1 MYKAVIVFIAAFLC
15 AQSYGSIGKLT
26 EVTGPT
32 QITRD
37 KDKIEGKVDV
47 GLEMEDRIETLK
59 ARVSITFED
68 DTKMQVTEFSKL
80 TIDEF
85 VYDKSTKKG
94 TLSVKAAFGTVRY
107 ASGLIAKNSRENVKV
122 TTPTAKISVRGTDFS
137 MSVGEDGKSLVILL
151 PSVPLAAGGVPVVGM
166 IEVSNMGGTVLLNQA
181 YQATLI
187 SSLNAPPSNPVV
199 LDFQDESKI
208 NNMLIVETPKSV
220 TQANKETKKN
230 QQQTVAADSSDSGQ
244 RRSKS
249 NSKTKMTQIADSSS
263 DKGSSVEIIG
273 SSESA
278 GDSANTPSEA
288 AAQAAAAQSDNSSA
302 TIQPPATTAVVTNLS
317 LDAIQPETMQAVANT
332 IAATVVTTTTSL
344 PSPTS
349 ITVTT
354 GVGFSSDGVTATY
367 TLEKN
372 GSVIKY
378 TTKANTNATLN
389 VTTKD
394 GSQAI
399 PLNFG
404 GKSTITIIQK

>member
-1 MYKAVIVFIAAFLC
+1 MNKAVILFIAAFLC
-15 AQSYGSIGKLT
+15 SAAYGAIGKLT

-37 KDKIEGKVDV
+37 KDNIEGKVDV

-68 DTKMQVTEFSKL
+68 DTKMQVTEYSKL

-85 VYDKSTKKG
+85 VYDKSSKKG

-137 MSVGEDGKSLVILL
+137 MTVGEDGKSLVVLL
-151 PSVPLAAGGVPVVGM
+151 PSIPLAAGGVPVIGM
-166 IEVSNMGGTVLLNQA
+166 IEVSNMGGTVLLNQP
-181 YQATLI
+181 YQATLV
-187 SSLNAPPSNPVV
+187 SSMNAPPSNPVI

-220 TQANKETKKN
+220 VQANKETKKN
-230 QQQTVAADSSDSGQ
+230 QQQVVAADNSSSNQKG
-244 RRSKS
+244 SKS
-249 NSKTKMTQIADSSS
+249 ASKTKMTQIADSGN
-263 DKGSSVEIIG
+263 DKGSVEIIG
-273 SSESA
+273 SSEIA
-278 GDSANTPSEA
+278 EDK
-288 AAQAAAAQSDNSSA
+288 AAQADTTSEGTVT
-302 TIQPPATTAVVTNLS
+302 TILS
-317 LDAIQPETMQAVANT
+317 LAALQPETLSAIASSMVNT
-332 IAATVVTTTTSL
+332 SPGGVTVVTTQIEL
-344 PSPTS
+344 PSS
-349 ITVTT
+349 ITYTT
-354 GVGFSSDGVTATY
+354 GTGFSSDGVTATY
-367 TLEKN
+367 TLERN
-372 GSVIKY
+372 GSIIKY

-404 GKSTITIIQK
+404 GKSIINIIQK

>member
-1 MYKAVIVFIAAFLC
+1 MYKAVIIFIAAFLC
-15 AQSYGSIGKLT
+15 AQSYGAIGRLT

-32 QITRD
+32 QITRNE
-37 KDKIEGKVDV
+37 DKIEGKVDV

-68 DTKMQVTEFSKL
+68 DTKMQVTEYSKL

-151 PSVPLAAGGVPVVGM
+151 PSIPLAAGGVPVIGM
-166 IEVSNMGGTVLLNQA
+166 IEVSNMGGTVLLNQP
-181 YQATLI
+181 YQATLV
-187 SSLNAPPSNPVV
+187 SSMNAPPSNPVV

-208 NNMLIVETPKSV
+208 NNMLIVETPKPV
-220 TQANKETKKN
+220 AQANKETKKN

-249 NSKTKMTQIADSSS
+249 NSKTKVTQVADSGS
-263 DKGSSVEIIG
+263 DKGSVEIIG

-278 GDSANTPSEA
+278 GDTASTPAEA
-288 AAQAAAAQSDNSSA
+288 AAQSAVAQSDTSTA
-302 TIQPPATTAVVTNLS
+302 TISMPTTTLS
-317 LDAIQPETMQAVANT
+317 LNAIQPETMQAVANT

-344 PSPTS
+344 PPPTS

-372 GSVIKY
+372 GSIIKY

-404 GKSTITIIQK
+404 GKSIITIIQK

>member
-1 MYKAVIVFIAAFLC
+1 MYKAVIIFIAAFLC
-15 AQSYGSIGKLT
+15 AQSYGAIGRLT

-32 QITRD
+32 QITRNE
-37 KDKIEGKVDV
+37 DKIEGKVDV

-68 DTKMQVTEFSKL
+68 DTKMQVTEYSKL

-151 PSVPLAAGGVPVVGM
+151 PSIPLAAGGVPVIGM
-166 IEVSNMGGTVLLNQA
+166 IEVSNMGGTVLLNQP
-181 YQATLI
+181 YQATLV
-187 SSLNAPPSNPVV
+187 SSMNAPPSNPVV

-208 NNMLIVETPKSV
+208 NNMLIVETPKPV
-220 TQANKETKKN
+220 AQANKETKKN

-249 NSKTKMTQIADSSS
+249 NSKTKVTQVADSGS
-263 DKGSSVEIIG
+263 DKGSVEIIG

-278 GDSANTPSEA
+278 GDTASTPAEA
-288 AAQAAAAQSDNSSA
+288 AAQSATAQSDTSTA
-302 TIQPPATTAVVTNLS
+302 TISMPTTTLS
-317 LDAIQPETMQAVANT
+317 LNAIQPETMQAVANT
-332 IAATVVTTTTSL
+332 IAATVVTITTSL
-344 PSPTS
+344 PPPTS

-354 GVGFSSDGVTATY
+354 GVGFSLDGVTATY

-372 GSVIKY
+372 GSIIKY

>member
-1 MYKAVIVFIAAFLC
+1 MYKAVIIFIAAFLC
-15 AQSYGSIGKLT
+15 AQSYGAIGRLT

-32 QITRD
+32 QITRNE
-37 KDKIEGKVDV
+37 DKIEGKVDV
-47 GLEMEDRIETLK
+47 GVEMEDRIETLK

-68 DTKMQVTEFSKL
+68 DTKMQVTEYSKL

-151 PSVPLAAGGVPVVGM
+151 PSVPLAAGGVPVIGM

-181 YQATLI
+181 YQATLV
-187 SSLNAPPSNPVV
+187 SSMNAPPSNPVV

-208 NNMLIVETPKSV
+208 NNMLIVETPKPV
-220 TQANKETKKN
+220 AQANKETKKN
-230 QQQTVAADSSDSGQ
+230 QQQTVAADNSDSGQ

-249 NSKTKMTQIADSSS
+249 NSKTKVTQVADSGS
-263 DKGSSVEIIG
+263 DKGSVEVIG

-278 GDSANTPSEA
+278 GDTASTPAEA
-288 AAQAAAAQSDNSSA
+288 AAQSAVAQSDTSTA
-302 TIQPPATTAVVTNLS
+302 TISMPATTLS
-317 LDAIQPETMQAVANT
+317 LNAIQPETMQAVANT

-344 PSPTS
+344 PPPTS

-372 GSVIKY
+372 GSIIKY

-404 GKSTITIIQK
+404 GKSIINIIQK

>member
-1 MYKAVIVFIAAFLC
+1 
-15 AQSYGSIGKLT
+15 
-26 EVTGPT
+26 
-32 QITRD
+32 
-37 KDKIEGKVDV
+37 
-47 GLEMEDRIETLK
+47 MEDRIETLK

-68 DTKMQVTEFSKL
+68 DTKMQVTEYSKL

-151 PSVPLAAGGVPVVGM
+151 PSIPLGAGGVPVVGM

-181 YQATLI
+181 YQATLV
-187 SSLNAPPSNPVV
+187 SSMNAPPSNPVV

-208 NNMLIVETPKSV
+208 NNMLIVETPKAV

-230 QQQTVAADSSDSGQ
+230 QQQTVAADGSDSTQ
-244 RRSKS
+244 RKGKS
-249 NSKTKMTQIADSSS
+249 SSKTKMTQVADSGGS
-263 DKGSSVEIIG
+263 DKGSVEVIG
-273 SSESA
+273 SDESA
-278 GDSANTPSEA
+278 KDAASTPAEAN
-288 AAQAAAAQSDNSSA
+288 AQAAIAQSD
-302 TIQPPATTAVVTNLS
+302 TTTTLS
-317 LDAIQPETMQAVANT
+317 LNAIHPETMQAVANT
-332 IAATVVTTTTSL
+332 LAATIVTTTIGL
-344 PSPTS
+344 PPPTS

-378 TTKANTNATLN
+378 MTKANTNATLN

-404 GKSTITIIQK
+404 SKSIINIIQK

>member
-15 AQSYGSIGKLT
+15 SQSYGAIGKLT

-47 GLEMEDRIETLK
+47 GIEMEDRIETLK

-68 DTKMQVTEFSKL
+68 DTKMQVTEYSKL

-107 ASGLIAKNSRENVKV
+107 ASGLIAKNSRENVRV

-151 PSVPLAAGGVPVVGM
+151 PSIPLAAGGIPVIGM
-166 IEVSNMGGTVLLNQA
+166 IEVSNMGGTVLLNQP
-181 YQATLI
+181 YQATLV
-187 SSLNAPPSNPVV
+187 SSLNAPPSNPVI

-220 TQANKETKKN
+220 VQANKETKKN
-230 QQQTVAADSSDSGQ
+230 QQQVVAADNSSSTQKG
-244 RRSKS
+244 SKS
-249 NSKTKMTQIADSSS
+249 NSKTKMTQIADNGN
-263 DKGSSVEIIG
+263 DKGSVEIIG
-273 SSESA
+273 SSEIA
-278 GDSANTPSEA
+278 EDK
-288 AAQAAAAQSDNSSA
+288 AAQADTTSEGTVT
-302 TIQPPATTAVVTNLS
+302 TILS
-317 LDAIQPETMQAVANT
+317 LAALQPETLSAIASSMVNT
-332 IAATVVTTTTSL
+332 SPSGVTVVTAQIEL
-344 PSPTS
+344 PSS
-349 ITVTT
+349 ITYTT
-354 GVGFSSDGVTATY
+354 GTGFSSDGVTATY
-367 TLEKN
+367 TLERN
-372 GSVIKY
+372 GSIIKY

-404 GKSTITIIQK
+404 GKSIINIIQK

>member
-15 AQSYGSIGKLT
+15 LQSYGAIGKLT

-68 DTKMQVTEFSKL
+68 DTKMQVTEYSKL

-85 VYDKSTKKG
+85 VYDKSTKTG
-94 TLSVKAAFGTVRY
+94 SLSVKAAFGTVRY

-151 PSVPLAAGGVPVVGM
+151 PSIPLAAGGVPVVGM

-181 YQATLI
+181 YQATLV
-187 SSLNAPPSNPVV
+187 SSLNAPPSNPVI

-220 TQANKETKKN
+220 VQANKETKKN
-230 QQQTVAADSSDSGQ
+230 QQQAVGADNSNSNQKG
-244 RRSKS
+244 SKS
-249 NSKTKMTQIADSSS
+249 ASKTKVAQVADSGSG
-263 DKGSSVEIIG
+263 DKSNETAEDKAVQ
-273 SSESA
+273 A
-278 GDSANTPSEA
+278 DATSEA
-288 AAQAAAAQSDNSSA
+288 
-302 TIQPPATTAVVTNLS
+302 PVTTVLS
-317 LDAIQPETMQAVANT
+317 LAALQPETLSAIAGSMVNT
-332 IAATVVTTTTSL
+332 NPGGVTVVTTQIGL
-344 PSPTS
+344 PSS
-349 ITVTT
+349 ITYTT
-354 GVGFSSDGVTATY
+354 GTGFSSDGVTATY
-367 TLEKN
+367 TLERN

-378 TTKANTNATLN
+378 TTKASTNATLN

-394 GSQAI
+394 GSQTI

-404 GKSTITIIQK
+404 GKSIINIIQK

>member
-1 MYKAVIVFIAAFLC
+1 MNKAVILFIAAFLC
-15 AQSYGSIGKLT
+15 SAAYGAIGKLT

-68 DTKMQVTEFSKL
+68 DTKMQVTEYSKL

-85 VYDKSTKKG
+85 VYDKSSKKG

-137 MSVGEDGKSLVILL
+137 MTVGEDGKSLVVLL
-151 PSVPLAAGGVPVVGM
+151 PSIPLAAGGVPVIGM

-181 YQATLI
+181 YQATLV
-187 SSLNAPPSNPVV
+187 SSMNAPPSNPVI

-208 NNMLIVETPKSV
+208 NNMLIVDTPKSV

-230 QQQTVAADSSDSGQ
+230 QQQTVAADNSDSPQ
-244 RRSKS
+244 KKYRSS
-249 NSKTKMTQIADSSS
+249 SKTKITQVGESG
-263 DKGSSVEIIG
+263 DKGSVEIIG
-273 SSESA
+273 SSETADGS
-278 GDSANTPSEA
+278 STPAEA
-288 AAQAAAAQSDNSSA
+288 AAAAAVAQSEETTIDAKPTTILDLNA
-302 TIQPPATTAVVTNLS
+302 IQPQTLQAVAEAIAVVTTKIDLPAPT
-317 LDAIQPETMQAVANT
+317 L
-332 IAATVVTTTTSL
+332 VV
-344 PSPTS
+344 P
-349 ITVTT
+349 TVTT
-354 GVGFSSDGVTATY
+354 GIGFSSNGTTATFTY
-367 TLEKN
+367 EKN
-372 GSVIKY
+372 GSIIKY
-378 TTKANTNATLN
+378 STKSNTNATLN
-389 VTTKD
+389 LTTKD
-394 GSQAI
+394 GTQSI

-404 GKSTITIIQK
+404 GKSIINIIQK

>member
-1 MYKAVIVFIAAFLC
+1 MCKAVIVFIAAFLC
-15 AQSYGSIGKLT
+15 LQSYGAIGKLT

-37 KDKIEGKVDV
+37 KDKIEGKVNV
-47 GLEMEDRIETLK
+47 GVEMEDRIETLK

-68 DTKMQVTEFSKL
+68 DTKMQVTEYSKL

-85 VYDKSTKKG
+85 VYDKSTKTG

-151 PSVPLAAGGVPVVGM
+151 PSIPLAAGGVPIVGM

-181 YQATLI
+181 YQATLV
-187 SSLNAPPSNPVV
+187 SSLNAPPSNPVI

-220 TQANKETKKN
+220 VQANKETKKN
-230 QQQTVAADSSDSGQ
+230 QQQTVSADNSSSNQKGGKSASKTNMTQVADSG
-244 RRSKS
+244 S
-249 NSKTKMTQIADSSS
+249 N
-263 DKGSSVEIIG
+263 DKGSVEDKAAPADAT
-273 SSESA
+273 SE
-278 GDSANTPSEA
+278 
-288 AAQAAAAQSDNSSA
+288 
-302 TIQPPATTAVVTNLS
+302 PPVTTVLS
-317 LDAIQPETMQAVANT
+317 LAALQPETLSAIASSMVNT
-332 IAATVVTTTTSL
+332 SPGGVIVVTTQMEL
-344 PSPTS
+344 PSS
-349 ITVTT
+349 ITYTT
-354 GVGFSSDGVTATY
+354 GTGFSSDGVTATY
-367 TLEKN
+367 TLERN

-394 GSQAI
+394 GSQTI

-404 GKSTITIIQK
+404 GKSIINIIQK

>member
-1 MYKAVIVFIAAFLC
+1 MHKAVIVFIAAFLC
-15 AQSYGSIGKLT
+15 AHTYGAIGRLT

-47 GLEMEDRIETLK
+47 GIEMEDRIETLK

-68 DTKMQVTEFSKL
+68 DTKMQVTEYSKL

-107 ASGLIAKNSRENVKV
+107 ASGLIAKNSRENVRV

-151 PSVPLAAGGVPVVGM
+151 PSIPLAGGGDPVIGM

-181 YQATLI
+181 YQATLV
-187 SSLNAPPSNPVV
+187 SSMNAPPSNPVI

-220 TQANKETKKN
+220 VQANKETKKN
-230 QQQTVAADSSDSGQ
+230 QQQVVAADNSSSTQKGG
-244 RRSKS
+244 KS
-249 NSKTKMTQIADSSS
+249 NSKTKVTQVTDSGG
-263 DKGSSVEIIG
+263 DKGSVEVIG
-273 SSESA
+273 SSEVA
-278 GDSANTPSEA
+278 GDVASTPAEA
-288 AAQAAAAQSDNSSA
+288 AVAQSDTSTA
-302 TIQPPATTAVVTNLS
+302 TISMPTTTLS
-317 LDAIQPETMQAVANT
+317 LNAIQPETMQAVANT
-332 IAATVVTTTTSL
+332 IAATIVTTTTSL
-344 PSPTS
+344 PPPTS

-372 GSVIKY
+372 GSIIKY

>member
-15 AQSYGSIGKLT
+15 LQAYGAIGKLT

-59 ARVSITFED
+59 ARVSITVED
-68 DTKMQVTEFSKL
+68 DTKMQVTEYSKL

-85 VYDKSTKKG
+85 VYDKSTKTG

-107 ASGLIAKNSRENVKV
+107 ASGLIAKNSRENVRV

-151 PSVPLAAGGVPVVGM
+151 PSIPLAAGGIPVIGR
-166 IEVSNMGGTVLLNQA
+166 IEVSNMGGTVVLNQA
-181 YQATLI
+181 YQATLV
-187 SSLNAPPSNPVV
+187 SSLNAPPSNPVI

-220 TQANKETKKN
+220 VQANKETKKN
-230 QQQTVAADSSDSGQ
+230 QQQVVAADNSSSTQKG
-244 RRSKS
+244 SKS
-249 NSKTKMTQIADSSS
+249 ASKTKMTQVTDTGG
-263 DKGSSVEIIG
+263 DKGSVEVIG
-273 SSESA
+273 SSEVA
-278 GDSANTPSEA
+278 GDAASTPAE
-288 AAQAAAAQSDNSSA
+288 AAAQSDTSTA
-302 TIQPPATTAVVTNLS
+302 TISVPTTNLS
-317 LDAIQPETMQAVANT
+317 LNAIQPGTMQVIANT
-332 IAATVVTTTTSL
+332 IAATIETTTTSL
-344 PSPTS
+344 PALTS

-372 GSVIKY
+372 GSIIKY

-404 GKSTITIIQK
+404 GKSIINIIQK

>member
-1 MYKAVIVFIAAFLC
+1 MYKAVIIFIAAFLWVQ
-15 AQSYGSIGKLT
+15 AYGAIGKLT

-37 KDKIEGKVDV
+37 TDKIEGKVDV
-47 GLEMEDRIETLK
+47 ELEMEDRIETLK

-94 TLSVKAAFGTVRY
+94 TLSVKAAFGTIRY
-107 ASGLIAKNSRENVKV
+107 ASGLISKNSRENVKV
-122 TTPTAKISVRGTDFS
+122 ATPTAKISVRGTDFS

-151 PSVPLAAGGVPVVGM
+151 PSIPLAGGGEPVIGM

-181 YQATLI
+181 YQATLV
-187 SSLNAPPSNPVV
+187 SSMNAPPSNPVV

-208 NNMLIVETPKSV
+208 NNMLIVETPKPV
-220 TQANKETKKN
+220 IQANKETKKN
-230 QQQTVAADSSDSGQ
+230 QQQTVAADNSSSTQKGG
-244 RRSKS
+244 KS
-249 NSKTKMTQIADSSS
+249 ASKTKVTQIADSGS
-263 DKGSSVEIIG
+263 DKGSVEIIG

-288 AAQAAAAQSDNSSA
+288 AAQAAVAQSDSSSA
-302 TIQPPATTAVVTNLS
+302 IIESPVATVVTNLS
-317 LDAIQPETMQAVANT
+317 LNAIQPETMQAVANT
-332 IAATVVTTTTSL
+332 IAATVVTTPTSL
-344 PSPTS
+344 PPPTS

-354 GVGFSSDGVTATY
+354 GVGFSSDGTIATY

-394 GSQAI
+394 GSQTI

>member
-1 MYKAVIVFIAAFLC
+1 MYKAVIIFIAAFLC
-15 AQSYGSIGKLT
+15 TQAYGAIGKLT

-32 QITRD
+32 QITRNED
-37 KDKIEGKVDV
+37 NIEGKVDV

-68 DTKMQVTEFSKL
+68 DTKMQITEYSKL

-85 VYDKSTKKG
+85 VYDKSTNKG

-107 ASGLIAKNSRENVKV
+107 ASGLIAKNSRENVRV

-151 PSVPLAAGGVPVVGM
+151 PSIPLAAGGVPIVGM
-166 IEVSNMGGTVLLNQA
+166 IEVSNMGGTVLLNQP

-187 SSLNAPPSNPVV
+187 SSFNAPPSNPVI

-208 NNMLIVETPKSV
+208 NNMLIVETPKTV
-220 TQANKETKKN
+220 VQANKETKKN
-230 QQQTVAADSSDSGQ
+230 QQQTVAADNSNSTQKGG
-244 RRSKS
+244 KS
-249 NSKTKMTQIADSSS
+249 NSKTKVAQVANSGS
-263 DKGSSVEIIG
+263 DKGSVEVIG

-278 GDSANTPSEA
+278 GDTASTPAEA
-288 AAQAAAAQSDNSSA
+288 AAQSAVAQSDTSTAIISA
-302 TIQPPATTAVVTNLS
+302 PVTTLS
-317 LDAIQPETMQAVANT
+317 LNAIQPETMQAVANT
-332 IAATVVTTTTSL
+332 LSTTVATTISTTNL
-344 PSPTS
+344 PPPTS

-372 GSVIKY
+372 GSIIKY
-378 TTKANTNATLN
+378 TTKANTDATLN
-389 VTTKD
+389 VTTKE
-394 GSQAI
+394 GSQSI

-404 GKSTITIIQK
+404 GKSTVTIIQK

>member
-1 MYKAVIVFIAAFLC
+1 MYKAVIIFIAAFLC
-15 AQSYGSIGKLT
+15 AQSYGAIGRLT

-32 QITRD
+32 QITRNE
-37 KDKIEGKVDV
+37 DKIEGKVDV

-68 DTKMQVTEFSKL
+68 DTKMQVTEYSKL

-151 PSVPLAAGGVPVVGM
+151 PSIPLAAGGVPVIGM
-166 IEVSNMGGTVLLNQA
+166 IEVSNMGGTVLLNQP
-181 YQATLI
+181 YQATLV
-187 SSLNAPPSNPVV
+187 SSMNAPPSNPVV

-208 NNMLIVETPKSV
+208 NNMLIVETPKPV
-220 TQANKETKKN
+220 AQANKETKKN

-249 NSKTKMTQIADSSS
+249 NSKTKVTQVADSGS
-263 DKGSSVEIIG
+263 DKGSVEIIG

-278 GDSANTPSEA
+278 GDTASTPAEA
-288 AAQAAAAQSDNSSA
+288 AAQSAVAQSDTSTA
-302 TIQPPATTAVVTNLS
+302 TISMPTTTLS
-317 LDAIQPETMQAVANT
+317 LNAIQPETMQAVANT

-344 PSPTS
+344 PPPTS

-372 GSVIKY
+372 GSIIKY

>member
-15 AQSYGSIGKLT
+15 SLSYGAIGKLT

-32 QITRD
+32 QITRNEN
-37 KDKIEGKVDV
+37 KIEGKVDV
-47 GLEMEDRIETLK
+47 GVEMEDRIETLK

-68 DTKMQVTEFSKL
+68 DTKMQVTEYSKL

-151 PSVPLAAGGVPVVGM
+151 PSIPLGAGGVPVVGM

-181 YQATLI
+181 YQATLV
-187 SSLNAPPSNPVV
+187 SSMNAPPSNPVV

-208 NNMLIVETPKSV
+208 NNMLIVETPKAV

-230 QQQTVAADSSDSGQ
+230 QQQTVAADGSDSTQ
-244 RRSKS
+244 RKGKS
-249 NSKTKMTQIADSSS
+249 SSKTKMTQVADSGGS
-263 DKGSSVEIIG
+263 DKGSVEVIG
-273 SSESA
+273 SDESA
-278 GDSANTPSEA
+278 KDAASTPAEAN
-288 AAQAAAAQSDNSSA
+288 AQAAIAQSD
-302 TIQPPATTAVVTNLS
+302 TTTTLS
-317 LDAIQPETMQAVANT
+317 LNAIHPETMQAVANT
-332 IAATVVTTTTSL
+332 LAATIVTTTIGL
-344 PSPTS
+344 PPPTS

-378 TTKANTNATLN
+378 MTKANTNATLN

-404 GKSTITIIQK
+404 SKSIINIIQK

>member
-1 MYKAVIVFIAAFLC
+1 MHKAVIVFIAAFLC
-15 AQSYGSIGKLT
+15 AHTYGAIGRLT

-32 QITRD
+32 QITRNE
-37 KDKIEGKVDV
+37 DKIEGKVDV

-68 DTKMQVTEFSKL
+68 DTKMQVTEYSKL

-107 ASGLIAKNSRENVKV
+107 ASGLIAKNSRENVRV

-151 PSVPLAAGGVPVVGM
+151 PSIPLAGGGDPVIGM
-166 IEVSNMGGTVLLNQA
+166 IEVSNMGGTVLLNQP
-181 YQATLI
+181 YQATLV
-187 SSLNAPPSNPVV
+187 SSMNAPPSNPVI

-220 TQANKETKKN
+220 VQANKETKKN
-230 QQQTVAADSSDSGQ
+230 QQQVAAADNSSSTQKGG
-244 RRSKS
+244 KS
-249 NSKTKMTQIADSSS
+249 NSKTKVTQVTDSGG
-263 DKGSSVEIIG
+263 DKGSVEVIG
-273 SSESA
+273 SSEVA
-278 GDSANTPSEA
+278 GDVASTPAEA
-288 AAQAAAAQSDNSSA
+288 AVAQSDTSTA
-302 TIQPPATTAVVTNLS
+302 TISMPTTTLS
-317 LDAIQPETMQAVANT
+317 LNAIQPETMQAVANT
-332 IAATVVTTTTSL
+332 IAATIVTTTTSL
-344 PSPTS
+344 PPPTS

-372 GSVIKY
+372 GSIIKY

>member
-15 AQSYGSIGKLT
+15 LQAYGAIGKLT

-37 KDKIEGKVDV
+37 KDKIEGKVDAGV
-47 GLEMEDRIETLK
+47 EMEDRIETLK

-68 DTKMQVTEFSKL
+68 DTKMQITEYSKL

-107 ASGLIAKNSRENVKV
+107 ASGLIAKNSRENVRV

-151 PSVPLAAGGVPVVGM
+151 PSIPLAAGGVPVIGM
-166 IEVSNMGGTVLLNQA
+166 IEVSNMGGTVLLNQP
-181 YQATLI
+181 YQATLV
-187 SSLNAPPSNPVV
+187 SSLNAPPSNPVI

-220 TQANKETKKN
+220 VQANKETKKN
-230 QQQTVAADSSDSGQ
+230 QQQVVAADNSSSTQKG
-244 RRSKS
+244 SKS
-249 NSKTKMTQIADSSS
+249 ASKTKMTQVTDTGG
-263 DKGSSVEIIG
+263 DKGSVEIIG
-273 SSESA
+273 SSEVA
-278 GDSANTPSEA
+278 GEA
-288 AAQAAAAQSDNSSA
+288 ASTPAEAAVAQSDTSTA
-302 TIQPPATTAVVTNLS
+302 TISMPTTTLNLN
-317 LDAIQPETMQAVANT
+317 AIQPETMQAVANT
-332 IAATVVTTTTSL
+332 IAATMVNTTTNLPTL
-344 PSPTS
+344 PS
-349 ITVTT
+349 ITYTT
-354 GVGFSSDGVTATY
+354 GTGFSSDGVTATY

-378 TTKANTNATLN
+378 VTKANTNATLN

-394 GSQAI
+394 GSQSI